1 MSLDVKVIDNGDH
14 TCIVWLPSDLKPIP
28 GCRGFAVRRLKN
40 GKEDYLHG
48 SVGFSDDDKLDHSA
62 PWKFPV
68 QRYMWWDYF
77 VSPGD
82 KVQYS
87 VVPVTGKAGH
97 LALAHDL
104 ASELTPEMEITGQ
117 ATPNIAAYFNKGIV
131 AAQWVSR
138 ALAAEP
144 KGSKIK
150 DLVATKGDHA
160 PRCAQRLAATA
171 DPRFARR
178 SAQEQRQDLRGA
190 VRAERSGTDRRPDRA
205 RQGLQPHPGERGV
218 QTTGQRR
225 EQRRPGAPEEQG
237 QPLRPDRE
245 VAALRAQQVRRLL
258 RRGRQAPEGADRQH
272 QLDLVGPMHAG
283 Q

>member
-48 SVGFSDDDKLDHSA
+48 SVGFSDNDKLDHSA

-97 LALAHDL
+97 LALGHDL

-131 AAQWVSR
+131 AAQWVSAR
-138 ALAAEP
+138 ARRGAQGLEDQGP
-144 KGSKIK
+144 G
-150 DLVATKGDHA
+150 GDQGRHA
-160 PRCAQRLAATA
+160 PRCAQRLAAPA

-178 SAQEQRQDLRGA
+178 SAQE
-190 VRAERSGTDRRPDRA
+190 
-205 RQGLQPHPGERGV
+205 
-218 QTTGQRR
+218 
-225 EQRRPGAPEEQG
+225 
-237 QPLRPDRE
+237 
-245 VAALRAQQVRRLL
+245 
-258 RRGRQAPEGADRQH
+258 
-272 QLDLVGPMHAG
+272 
-283 Q
+283 